1 MTKFKITMVERQMD
15 GSTRTLTQKTAVC
28 RTCQEV
34 IDWYG
39 LNEPD
44 IVSYTITPVE

>member
-1 MTKFKITMVERQMD
+1 MKKFIVEMQERGKD
-15 GSTRTLTQKTAVC
+15 GVVRTLK
-28 RTCQEV
+28 QEAICETRQQV

-44 IVSYTITPVE
+44 IVSYKIMVEE

>member
-1 MTKFKITMVERQMD
+1 MKFKVTMQERQKD
-15 GSTRTLTQKTAVC
+15 GSIHTIEQTAVC
-28 RTCQEV
+28 QTRQQV

-44 IVSYTITPVE
+44 IVSYKIEEED

>member
-1 MTKFKITMVERQMD
+1 MKFKVTMQERQKD
-15 GSTRTLTQKTAVC
+15 GGIHTIKQTAVC
-28 RTCQEV
+28 QTRQQV

-44 IVSYTITPVE
+44 IVSYKIEEEK